1 MAPFVWFD
9 LLTTDPAAARGFY
22 TGLFG
27 WAATDGAGP
36 YPTWFTAGD
45 GPWAGIAAGDA
56 PGRWLPFVVVDDL
69 DKATR
74 RAVELG
80 GTVVTDATAGP
91 AGTSVTIADPG
102 GAHLAL
108 FRPNSTGGDVENGG
122 PGSD

>member
-1 MAPFVWFD
+1 MAPFIWFD
-9 LLTTDPAAARGFY
+9 LLTTDPAAARAFY

-27 WAATDGAGP
+27 WDAADGADP
-36 YPTWFTAGD
+36 YTTWFTSGD

-69 DKATR
+69 DNATR

-80 GTVVTDATAGP
+80 GTVVAAAAEGP

-108 FRPNSTGGDVENGG
+108 FRPRG
-122 PGSD
+122 